1 MAIRLAVVRYH
12 HAEESGFVRSF
23 ESSCLIWAKRRA
35 RDSASDLSMALRS
48 FWSRKLTFWFLRS
61 VISFRRL
68 LRCSEISGI
77 GQGYSAFGLRVG

>member
-1 MAIRLAVVRYH
+1 
-12 HAEESGFVRSF
+12 
-23 ESSCLIWAKRRA
+23 
-35 RDSASDLSMALRS
+35 
-48 FWSRKLTFWFLRS
+48 